1 MKINYT
7 EDGLEDL
14 TGYMYNYK
22 SNTFT
27 KDGDEYKFIMAC
39 VFCGQAFMSEL
50 DGTYQF
56 CDRNCRGAFIFYH
69 SISHMLF

>member
-22 SNTFT
+22 SNTFA

-39 VFCGQAFMSEL
+39 VFVGKL
-50 DGTYQF
+50 
-56 CDRNCRGAFIFYH
+56 
-69 SISHMLF
+69 L

>member
-39 VFCGQAFMSEL
+39 VFCG
-50 DGTYQF
+50 
-56 CDRNCRGAFIFYH
+56 
-69 SISHMLF
+69 

>member
-22 SNTFT
+22 SNTFA

-39 VFCGQAFMSEL
+39 VFCGQAFMGEL
-50 DGTYQF
+50 DGLISF
-56 CDRNCRGAFIFYH
+56 VIEIVEVHLFFI
-69 SISHMLF
+69 IV